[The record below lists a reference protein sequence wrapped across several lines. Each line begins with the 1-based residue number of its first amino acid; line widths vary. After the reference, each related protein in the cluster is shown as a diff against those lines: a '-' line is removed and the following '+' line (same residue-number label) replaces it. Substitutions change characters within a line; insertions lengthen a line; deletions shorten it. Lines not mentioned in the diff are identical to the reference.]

1 MSAPTVDRH
10 RLTRLFRFIRE
21 HLEQARQ
28 AEDWVRVMKFER
40 LVDKL
45 LDRMP
50 RTPPTNVEK
59 ARLVARR
66 ATDASFKLERGA

>member
-21 HLEQARQ
+21 HEDQARA
-28 AEDWVRVMKFER
+28 AEDDVRVDKWER

-50 RTPPTNVEK
+50 R
-59 ARLVARR
+59 A
-66 ATDASFKLERGA
+66 